1 MKNWSR
7 ALVIL
12 FVLALA
18 VGSLSCAS
26 KAEESSP
33 TGQIVE
39 VKRGTL
45 VKTVS
50 ATGNLTMP
58 HQSTLIFGVAGVV
71 SEVLV
76 DEGDLVTKGQVLA
89 KLETDDLERAVTRA
103 KASLRTAQINLEK
116 LKELYTSADKAQAE
130 AAVKS
135 AEASLAAAQ
144 DALEKAR
151 EPYSEV
157 DKAQAE
163 AAVKSAEASLAAAQ
177 DALKNVLSPYSE
189 DDLATA
195 EAKVR
200 NCQVALE
207 NAQRN
212 LTVAQKSAELAV
224 QKAQDELE
232 SAQKVYEDYV
242 KAHIGN
248 LTHPDIAEQK
258 DKLWEAVLRAQDNL
272 EIAQL
277 QRETSLATAQNNVL
291 QAEEALKKARQDLE
305 DMKSGPDPLK
315 VQQAQAQVASAQ
327 AALEKAREQLEEIEE
342 GPDPV
347 KVQQAQAQVAS
358 AQAALAKAK
367 EQLEEIKAGPNPL
380 DLELKQLQ
388 VELAQL
394 SLQEA
399 QEKLE
404 KATLLAPFD
413 GVVALVK
420 VEAEDMVSAGTPVI
434 QLVDTSQVEVE
445 ATVDEIDVAQLKP
458 GQPAIITLDA
468 LPGAKLRGRVTF
480 VSPVATMQAGVV
492 TYPVKLEI
500 EGGVEGL
507 RQGMTAVADIVVER
521 RENVL
526 WVPSRAIQTIRGQS
540 VVQVLVDGKIEE
552 RTVQV
557 GLSDEWRMEIVEGL
571 REGERVLVP
580 TTGVTTQLKRGVPGV
595 RRVVMPLAPPRRK

>member
-1 MKNWSR
+1 MKNWSK
-7 ALVIL
+7 ALLALLLI
-12 FVLALA
+12 VLAT
-18 VGSLSCAS
+18 GNLSCAS
-26 KAEESSP
+26 KTEELTP
-33 TGQIVE
+33 TGQVVE

-76 DEGDLVTKGQVLA
+76 DEGDLVTKGQALA

-151 EPYSEV
+151 EPYSEA

-163 AAVKSAEASLAAAQ
+163 AAVKSAEASLAVAQ
-177 DALKNVLSPYSE
+177 DALEDVLSPYSE

-200 NCQVALE
+200 DCQVALE

-258 DKLWEAVLRAQDNL
+258 DKLWEAVLRAQENL

-277 QRETSLATAQNNVL
+277 QKETSIATAENNVL

-305 DMKSGPDPLK
+305 DMKS
-315 VQQAQAQVASAQ
+315 
-327 AALEKAREQLEEIEE
+327 

-367 EQLEEIKAGPNPL
+367 EQLEEINAGPDPL
-380 DLELKQLQ
+380 DLELKQIQ

-413 GVVALVK
+413 GVVAVVK
-420 VEAEDMVSAGTPVI
+420 VEAGDMVSAGTPAI

-468 LPGAKLRGRVTF
+468 LPEARLRGRVTF

-492 TYPVKLEI
+492 TYPVRLEI
-500 EGGVEGL
+500 EGSVEGL

-521 RENVL
+521 KENVL
-526 WVPSRAIQTIRGQS
+526 WVPSRAIRTIRGQS

-557 GLSDEWRMEIVEGL
+557 GMSDEWRTEIVEGL
-571 REGERVLVP
+571 REGEKVLVP
-580 TTGVTTQLKRGVPGV
+580 TPSATTSSGRQGPAF
-595 RRVVMPLAPPRRK
+595 RRVVVPLAPRRK